1 MRYMTIE
8 REYGSGGTKIAR
20 QLAKETNIPCYG
32 EEILQR
38 ASELMNMPI
47 EQIRECEEKATNSLL
62 YSIYMFSQAQSR
74 DRDMLAKEGKVFV
87 EEQKAIL
94 EFASKGSAIFLG
106 HCASEALKEYDDVIS
121 VFIYADKEFKRE
133 RIRTDYG
140 IAEDKIDAVERKN
153 NKRRAN
159 YYSVNTQ
166 NKWSDL
172 RNYDIV
178 LNSSKLGIDECVNAL
193 KNILN

>member
-20 QLAKETNIPCYG
+20 LLSKESQVPCYG
-32 EEILQR
+32 EEILKR
-38 ASELMNMPI
+38 ASELMNIPV

-62 YSIYMFSQAQSR
+62 YSIYMLSQVQTGNR
-74 DRDMLAKEGKVFV
+74 EMLAKEGKVFV

-94 EFASKGSAIFLG
+94 EFAEKGSAIFVG

-121 VFIYADKEFKRE
+121 VFIYADKEAKRE

-140 IAEDKIDAVERKN
+140 IAENKIDSVERKN

-166 NKWSDL
+166 KKWSDL

-178 LNSSKLGIDECVNAL
+178 LNSSKLGIDECVNTL
-193 KNILN
+193 KNFIY

>member
-8 REYGSGGTKIAR
+8 REYGSDGTKIAR
-20 QLAKETNIPCYG
+20 ELSKECEVPCYG

-38 ASELMNMPI
+38 ASQLMNIPV

-62 YSIYMFSQAQSR
+62 YSIYMLSQSQSLNK
-74 DRDMLAKEGKVFV
+74 DMLAKEGKVFV

-94 EFASKGSAIFLG
+94 EFAQKGSAIFLG
-106 HCASEALKEYDDVIS
+106 HCSSEALKEYDDVIT
-121 VFIYADKEFKRE
+121 VYIYADKETKRE
-133 RIRTDYG
+133 RIKLDYG
-140 IAEDKIDAVERKN
+140 IEEDKIDAVERKN

-159 YYSVNTQ
+159 YYFVNTQ
-166 NKWSDL
+166 KKWNDL

-178 LNSSKLGIDECVNAL
+178 LNSSKLGIDQCVSIL
-193 KNILN
+193 KSLIK